1 MTARV
6 QPGGL
11 GFVRRSPTE
20 LVVVPT
26 LDSWEARQFPAAAVD
41 RLRPPRSRY
50 VVGAV
55 LGLVLAAAGAATT
68 TAGLVPVVPPG
79 VVRIAGMVLWAVA
92 ALVVYSRGHPVG
104 HVIGGVGG
112 AVGGLLG
119 GGPVS
124 GAVALLVVNGA
135 IAAAEWAGYRSRARW
150 WPRLD
155 ALHARHRCVDGT
167 VVEVQDSRRAS
178 SDVRKV
184 VLWITSPDAPGLEW
198 LIEAD
203 STKEHRPTAGQPV
216 RIWYH
221 PDDPEAAVLCVPGD
235 LVSQDA
241 TLERMRRAAAA
252 APPVPSPDVAVLAVL
267 PALEPGSA
275 FPGHAVERWRPRP
288 ARRGLGF
295 ALGVLLGVLG
305 AVVTGPERV
314 DALPLGVSRAAA
326 VVAAAAVGVLLLLH
340 RRSGHPAGFGTATVL
355 ATALAAAGSGDSE
368 VAMGVTVVLAV
379 LTWVVW
385 RQRSV
390 RTRTWTRLSS
400 LMTEHVRTTGVVER
414 VDVRPYAQDGDALTV
429 RVAAVDAARGWT
441 VRDRLAPGLRPYPG
455 QPVAVWSSPADPGA
469 AVLGVLDARADPR
482 WTGAPARA

>member
-1 MTARV
+1 VTARV

-11 GFVRRSPTE
+11 GILRRSPTE

-26 LDSWEARQFPAAAVD
+26 LVSWEARQFPAAAVD
-41 RLRPPRSRY
+41 RLRPPRSRH
-50 VVGAV
+50 VVGV
-55 LGLVLAAAGAATT
+55 LLGLVLAAAGVLT
-68 TAGLVPVVPPG
+68 TAEGLVPGVPPG
-79 VVRIAGMVLWAVA
+79 AARIAGMVLWAVA
-92 ALVVYSRGHPVG
+92 AFFLYTRGHPAG

-112 AVGGLLG
+112 AVGALLG

-124 GAVALLVVNGA
+124 GAVTLVVVNGA

-167 VVEVQDSRRAS
+167 VVEAQDSRRAS
-178 SDVRKV
+178 SDVHKV

-198 LIEAD
+198 QVEAR
-203 STKEHRPTAGQPV
+203 STKEHRPAAGQPV

-235 LVSQDA
+235 VVGQDA
-241 TLERMRRAAAA
+241 RLEQMRRATAA
-252 APPVPSPDVAVLAVL
+252 APPVPPPDVAVVVVL
-267 PALEPGSA
+267 PALEPEVP
-275 FPGHAVERWRPRP
+275 FPRHAVERWRPRP
-288 ARRGLGF
+288 ARRGLGI

-314 DALPLGVSRAAA
+314 DALALGISRAVAVAAA
-326 VVAAAAVGVLLLLH
+326 VAVGVLLH

-379 LTWVVW
+379 LTWAVW
-385 RQRSV
+385 RERTV
-390 RTRTWTRLSS
+390 RGRTWARLSPILS
-400 LMTEHVRTTGVVER
+400 EHVRTTGVVER
-414 VDVRPYAQDGDALTV
+414 VDVRPHAQDGDALTV
-429 RVAAVDAARGWT
+429 RVVAADDAARGWT
-441 VRDRLAPGLRPYPG
+441 VRDRVAPGLRPYPG
-455 QPVAVWSSPADPGA
+455 QPVTVWSSPADPGA